1 MLIQHGGPV
10 GPAEAWT
17 AWNWDPVV
25 WLVVLLPAVAY
36 VALWRRAGRR
46 DLAARW
52 RRRSFLAGV
61 AALAVALLS
70 PLDAM
75 GESLASAHMVQHL
88 LLTTVAAPLLVLG
101 VRWRV
106 LVGGVPVAVRRR
118 TATWRTTSVGRT
130 GRAVLAHPVA
140 AGLPFVA
147 ALWLWHAEGP
157 YGAALD
163 SSFVHAVEHA
173 CFLVT
178 ALLSWAAILARSR
191 RRSAAPGMAVLVLF
205 GLAMVSGLL
214 GLLLTFARTPWYPA
228 YAETT
233 EAWGLTPLE
242 DQQLAGV
249 IMWVPG
255 GGAYLIA
262 ALALVAL
269 WIRTPADP
277 VLTKFHV
284 RSRGQ
289 NAHRTREV
297 GTATTAEPRAST

>member
-1 MLIQHGGPV
+1 VLIQHGGPV
-10 GPAEAWT
+10 EPAEAWT

-46 DLAARW
+46 DAAARW

-106 LVGGVPVAVRRR
+106 LVGGVPAAMRRR
-118 TATWRTTSVGRT
+118 TAAWRTTSAGRA
-130 GRAVLAHPVA
+130 GRAVLAHPVVA
-140 AGLPFVA
+140 SLPFVA

-163 SSFVHAVEHA
+163 NSFVHAVEHA
-173 CFLVT
+173 CFLAT
-178 ALLSWAAILARSR
+178 ALLSWAAILARPR
-191 RRSAAPGMAVLVLF
+191 RRAVAPGMAVLVLF

-214 GLLLTFARTPWYPA
+214 GLLLTFAPTPWYPA

-262 ALALVAL
+262 ALVLVIL
-269 WIRTPADP
+269 WIRAPAGSARRLP
-277 VLTKFHV
+277 RPSVLTPV
-284 RSRGQ
+284 EG
-289 NAHRTREV
+289 HR
-297 GTATTAEPRAST
+297 